1 MSKCWKCGSCQECSQ
16 EETCKCA
23 DNKKLYGA
31 NTMKF
36 GKYKGMTIQ
45 DVREADASYLMWLY
59 TNVPKHK
66 IEKDLYSYI
75 RYNAEDIGKESTKQ
89 KRKTGWAE

>member
-16 EETCKCA
+16 KETCTCA
-23 DNKKLYGA
+23 DKKKLYGA

-45 DVREADASYLMWLY
+45 DVRKADASYLIWLY